1 MSGYLTAR
9 RIAMR
14 ACVVHSVDID
24 SSDAVAELIAGAND
38 ALGDS
43 VPRVAMLFAGIDHEF
58 DIVLNQLNAAWPGLA
73 LIGCTTDG
81 EMSSHILFAEDSL
94 ALILLCGDDF
104 HAVSGV
110 AKSVSTDVTGSIRTS
125 ANDAV
130 QRLAASGG
138 GNRAANGGAANGS
151 DATSSGSAPRLCITM
166 PDGLTVSGSA
176 ALNALRAE
184 LGDAVPIFGG
194 TAGDQ
199 WRFKGTK
206 QFHGTEVLEDSVP
219 FLLFGE
225 GVVFSFGVDTGWRP
239 IGREGRVTDVTGHV
253 VRAIDGQPATAFYR
267 EFLGNA
273 DITHLT
279 EYPLA
284 VAADD
289 GRGYYLRAPGRTDEA
304 AGSIHFLG
312 DVPAGARVHITTTN
326 RDQILDAT
334 RSSFQHALDDFPKAA
349 GRSDGN
355 ARGADGS
362 ADGASSAGGASSAA
376 TAANPRPGK
385 PALALCIS
393 CAGRKQILGSR
404 TQEEG
409 RIVSELLGDVPAAG
423 FYGYGEIARLA
434 KDGISHYH
442 NETFTTLLLGSR
454 AASI

>member
-1 MSGYLTAR
+1 
-9 RIAMR
+9 MR
-14 ACVVHSVDID
+14 ACVVHSQDVD
-24 SSDAVAELIAGAND
+24 SVDAVAELIAGAKV
-38 ALGDS
+38 ALGAS
-43 VPRVAMLFAGIDHEF
+43 LPRVAMLFAGIDHDF
-58 DIVLNQLNAAWPGLA
+58 AIVLEQINAQWPGIA

-94 ALILLCGDDF
+94 ALVLLSGDDF

-110 AKSVSTDVTGSIRTS
+110 ARSVSTDVAESIRAS
-125 ANDAV
+125 VNDAV
-130 QRLAASGG
+130 QRLAGRGG
-138 GNRAANGGAANGS
+138 NGGAPS
-151 DATSSGSAPRLCITM
+151 LCITM

-176 ALNALRAE
+176 ALDALRAA

-206 QFHGTEVLEDSVP
+206 QFHGTEVLQDSVP
-219 FLLFGE
+219 FLLFDE

-239 IGREGRVTDVTGHV
+239 IGREGRVTEVDGHV
-253 VRAIDGQPATAFYR
+253 VRAIDGRPATEFYR

-284 VAADD
+284 VTADD
-289 GRGYYLRAPGRTDEA
+289 DRGANSYYLRAPGRTDEA
-304 AGSIHFLG
+304 TGCIHFLG
-312 DVPAGARVHITTTN
+312 DVPDGARVHITTTN

-334 RSSFQHALDDFPKAA
+334 RTSFQHALDDFP
-349 GRSDGN
+349 N
-355 ARGADGS
+355 AS
-362 ADGASSAGGASSAA
+362 GGG
-376 TAANPRPGK
+376 GK

-404 TQEEG
+404 TQEEA
-409 RIVSELLGDVPAAG
+409 RIVNELLAGVPAVG

-442 NETFTTLLLGSR
+442 NERFTTLLLGGRVGS
-454 AASI
+454 A